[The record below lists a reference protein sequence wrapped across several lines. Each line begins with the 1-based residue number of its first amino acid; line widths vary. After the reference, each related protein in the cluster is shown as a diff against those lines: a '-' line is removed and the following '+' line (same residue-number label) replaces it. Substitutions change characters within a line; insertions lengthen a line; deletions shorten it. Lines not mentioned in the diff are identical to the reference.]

1 MKTSRRGEATPSSNP
16 KLTSATETLR
26 KKKKKKKNFSSL
38 SSFNPDRRQ
47 RHAPL
52 PPAASA
58 LAGLPRFFCRRRLQV
73 PRPGPAVRLLRLRP
87 GRSRPLPRARRV
99 WPRQHLLPHRP
110 RLCRSRLR
118 LRRRLFG
125 GGQLR
130 GLERGQAGPGG
141 AGDSKYALREG
152 AAGPLVRDSL
162 SDGDE
167 CECQQ

>member
-26 KKKKKKKNFSSL
+26 KKKKKNFSSL

-162 SDGDE
+162 PDGDE
-167 CECQQ
+167 CECQR